1 METEERKHSNFF
13 AGLLVGGFLG
23 GLTGLLVAPKSGR
36 ELRTD
41 IRTTGQ
47 RAREETKAFIGKASH
62 QVSGAGQKARNIW
75 SSVKGKGDFAPQYRP
90 ESAEDSVGEA

>member
-1 METEERKHSNFF
+1 METKERKHSNFF

-23 GLTGLLVAPKSGR
+23 GLTGLLLAPKSGR
-36 ELRTD
+36 ELRAD

-47 RAREETKAFIGKASH
+47 RTREETKAFIGKASH

-75 SSVKGKGDFAPQYRP
+75 SCVKGKGEGAPQYRP
-90 ESAEDSVGEA
+90 ESVEDYVGEA